1 MNICLVSAN
10 DVMEHFAYPGSID
23 FAADDQGAFS
33 HVLFMKGCCIYSSS
47 VKLCLPSA
55 NDEQFPMQ
63 MTQNCKHSSGCK
75 SSPRKIVHRN
85 SSGERRLKFIG
96 ERIEEDNR
104 EAERTRRQRRQDS
117 DHKSVQ
123 RQRQNTTI
131 TL

>member
-33 HVLFMKGCCIYSSS
+33 CIIHERLLYLFIVCESMFTIGEWRTISH
-47 VKLCLPSA
+47 A
-55 NDEQFPMQ
+55 NDTELQAQ
-63 MTQNCKHSSGCK
+63 QWLQILAEEA
-75 SSPRKIVHRN
+75 KILHWN

-123 RQRQNTTI
+123 R
-131 TL
+131 